1 MPLHVFALKQY
12 VSKRHWD
19 FVEVVSI
26 VNADVCVQ
34 CTTQRDEMGASAV
47 KESFEI
53 CLKLYHDDRGRVR
66 GNHGFVEKKQVTAFL
81 NKFVRAVFG
90 SDTRDIFKTVG
101 TGQNFVNQVRSL
113 QFDMVNV
120 LEWLTKGE
128 GNKFIPVL
136 RAVACVRSAM
146 LKLFN
151 VDKNKEVKK
160 GVPSPSCKMKRRSV
174 DKGYIYLRNLVM
186 TKSAVTGE
194 FRLKP
199 SGSFLYLLHASKVP
213 LSSSSCLVDVC
224 IGAWSMDTQ
233 KFEAVWSYM
242 VSDDNGAVAA
252 QTLKL
257 GIEDFHPTV
266 NKRVYALRST
276 IEMLSSDA
284 WAWLRTKPFSLL
296 DLHEKALPGKS
307 LFYKDFLSTNNAL
320 CCYLHVLRS
329 RMPH

>member
-19 FVEVVSI
+19 VVEVVSI

-34 CTTQRDEMGASAV
+34 CTTKRDEMGASAV
-47 KESFEI
+47 KESFEF
-53 CLKLYHDDRGRVR
+53 CLQLYHTDHDRGHN
-66 GNHGFVEKKQVTAFL
+66 GEVEKEQVTAFL
-81 NKFVRAVFG
+81 NKFVRALFG

-101 TGQNFVNQVRSL
+101 TGQKFVDLVRSI
-113 QFDMVNV
+113 QFDMVPV
-120 LEWLTKGE
+120 LEWFTNGE
-128 GNKFIPVL
+128 GKQYIPVL

-146 LKLFN
+146 LKLFKVN
-151 VDKNKEVKK
+151 PKKKEVME
-160 GVPSPSCKMKRRSV
+160 GFPSPSCKMKRRRV
-174 DKGYIYLRNLVM
+174 DKGYIYLRNLGM
-186 TKSAVTGE
+186 QKSAVNGE

-213 LSSSSCLVDVC
+213 LSSLSCLVDVC

-242 VSDDNGAVAA
+242 VSDDNGAAAA

-257 GIEDFHPTV
+257 GIEDFQPTV
-266 NKRVYALRST
+266 YKRVYALRST
-276 IEMLSSDA
+276 IDLLSSDD
-284 WAWLRTKPFSLL
+284 WTWLRTKPFSLL
-296 DLHEKALPGKS
+296 DIHEKALPGKY